1 MERVVI
7 RNGKDIENGAVLKA
21 QVCVVGSGPAGST
34 AAWHLWKAGLSVLL
48 IEGSR
53 FDGTSYELS
62 WPDKKLLYAGVS
74 AGLFATNEP
83 NFLIQPYAGQSGTAW
98 ERERILGGTSTHW
111 GGQSRPLDP
120 VDFEDR
126 PGFPGWPIARA
137 ELDPF
142 YAAAAKFMMLHGDD
156 FSGEYWGGVL
166 GDDVPQLQNFDT
178 CMYQFIGKPYLNF
191 ATRTFPDGSTLASS
205 GIDTVVNASLLDI
218 ERSDGHVTG
227 LRVASMND
235 ATTPGVATE
244 FRIEA
249 DAYVLACGAVANAQR
264 LLLSDIGNEHDQVGR
279 YFMCHPLSSG
289 VNISITR
296 PFLTTSQNNL
306 MSGNSANGV
315 HWSDSNG
322 VTVTGRFQLTA
333 DAMRQYGIGNCW
345 MRSYSASAYFEMA
358 PNPDSRVTLLDTTDP
373 VFGQREARID
383 WQLSPLDQTTY
394 ETSTQ
399 LFKAAV
405 QQLGGDIYAPS
416 WAAVKAAFVVNGHHL
431 GTTRMSADPAQG
443 VVDGDLKVHT
453 MDNLYVAGSSVF
465 ATAGV
470 SNPTF
475 TIIALSIRLAEH
487 LARRFAS
494 PS

>member
-1 MERVVI
+1 MI
-7 RNGKDIENGAVLKA
+7 ANGRDIENGTVLKA
-21 QVCVVGSGPAGST
+21 QVCVVGSGPAGT
-34 AAWHLWKAGLSVLL
+34 TLAWHLWKAGVDVLL

-53 FDGTSYELS
+53 FDGTNYQES
-62 WPDKKLLYAGVS
+62 WPDKTRLYAGVS

-83 NFLIQPYAGQSGTAW
+83 NFLIQPYAGQSSSAW

-120 VDFEDR
+120 VDFESR
-126 PGFPGWPIARA
+126 PGYPGWPITRA
-137 ELDPF
+137 DLDPY
-142 YAAAAKFMMLHGDD
+142 YAAAAKFCLLHSDD
-156 FSGEYWGGVL
+156 FSAEYWGGVL
-166 GDDVPQLQNFDT
+166 GDDVPVLENFDA
-178 CMYQFIGKPYLNF
+178 CMYQFIGPAYRNF
-191 ATRTFPDGSTLASS
+191 ATRTFPDGTTLASS
-205 GIDTVVNASLLDI
+205 GIRTILNASLLDI
-218 ERSDGHVTG
+218 ERTGGRVTG
-227 LRVASMND
+227 LRAASMNE
-235 ATTPGVATE
+235 APTPGVATE
-244 FRIEA
+244 FSIEA
-249 DAYVLACGAVANAQR
+249 QVCVLACGAVANAQR
-264 LLLSDIGNEHDQVGR
+264 LLLSDVGNEHDQVGR

-289 VNISITR
+289 VNIAITR
-296 PFLTTSQNNL
+296 PFLTYSQNNL

-315 HWSDSNG
+315 PWKDENG
-322 VTVTGRFQLTA
+322 VNVTGRFQLTA

-358 PNPDSRVTLLDTTDP
+358 PNPDSRVTLLETVDS

-383 WQLSPLDQTTY
+383 WQLSPLDQKTY

-416 WAAVKAAFVVNGHHL
+416 WEAVKAAFVVNGHHL
-431 GTTRMSADPAQG
+431 GTTRMSADPTQG
-443 VVDGDLKVHT
+443 VVDADLKVHT

-487 LARRFAS
+487 LTRRLAS
-494 PS
+494 TH